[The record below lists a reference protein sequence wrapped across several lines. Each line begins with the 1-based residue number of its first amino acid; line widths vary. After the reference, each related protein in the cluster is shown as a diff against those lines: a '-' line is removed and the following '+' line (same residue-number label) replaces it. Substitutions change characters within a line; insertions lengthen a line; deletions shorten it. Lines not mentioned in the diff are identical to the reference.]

1 MNNKIEIPFGNHK
14 IVASVCKAGT
24 EFPPELIV
32 SIVDEHNVFI
42 QDICLVRPN
51 YRYNRR
57 TEEFIVDNDF
67 VDCLVWGESGNDD
80 FTDDFTIAVYEEE
93 E

>member
-1 MNNKIEIPFGNHK
+1 MKNKLVIPFGKNK
-14 IVASVCKAGT
+14 IVATVESGGT
-24 EFPPELIV
+24 ELPPELIV
-32 SIVDEHNVFI
+32 SVVDENNQFV
-42 QDICLVRPN
+42 QDICLVRPS
-51 YRYNRR
+51 YMFRPGVG
-57 TEEFIVDNDF
+57 EIVIDNDF